1 MVELGAQEKEEMGLS
16 EMLAVLPLPLW
27 STKGS
32 RQTPLLPLE
41 NAAARLLKKQKRKEN
56 NILLSLKVV

>member
-1 MVELGAQEKEEMGLS
+1 MVELGAQEKEEMDLS

-41 NAAARLLKKQKRKEN
+41 NAAARFLKKQKRK
-56 NILLSLKVV
+56 